1 VNLIALRCSGPIGLC
16 SFVAIRRRQRGQI
29 TTGSFG
35 RELVGLKH
43 ERRAQCDAGFHAY
56 QMLEADVRQFAEWSN
71 RPPRPDRRRPLSG
84 RSFADRACGV
94 RGRADA
100 AGRALSARPPVSP
113 RHPRETPSHLP
124 PAHHSPRVAPPI
136 GV

>member
-56 QMLEADVRQFAEWSN
+56 QMLEESCSRATGSSLIFDHPPARAQRVHRSFLTI
-71 RPPRPDRRRPLSG
+71 PPRTFVCPQDPDYPG
-84 RSFADRACGV
+84 GV
-94 RGRADA
+94 RVGQ
-100 AGRALSARPPVSP
+100 
-113 RHPRETPSHLP
+113 
-124 PAHHSPRVAPPI
+124 
-136 GV
+136 